1 MTSLKLSNRLINGKF
16 ENLCYVNSILNLL
29 YSNKDFASYF
39 KDKKYLELGQDPV
52 DFLISSEIS
61 KLFNPHD
68 RGVKSAAELR
78 QLIALQSDQPQ
89 FASWD
94 QQDVT
99 EFLRTFLNVLAAE
112 FTRNNCQ
119 SGLSLT
125 EKFTGREK
133 SNFQFEVEC
142 LTCHYKPVDKM
153 EEFDILSI
161 DLFSS
166 ESGSNISQILWKV
179 RQERDEMFMS
189 RH

>member
-1 MTSLKLSNRLINGKF
+1 MTSLKLSNRSVNGKF

-39 KDKKYLELGQDPV
+39 KDKKYLDLGQDPV
-52 DFLISSEIS
+52 NFLISSEIS

-119 SGLSLT
+119 QLSGLLLT
-125 EKFTGREK
+125 ETFTGREK
-133 SNFQFEVEC
+133 
-142 LTCHYKPVDKM
+142 
-153 EEFDILSI
+153 
-161 DLFSS
+161 
-166 ESGSNISQILWKV
+166 
-179 RQERDEMFMS
+179 
-189 RH
+189 